1 MTSIL
6 KVSTIQD
13 PTNGNTALT
22 VDTSGRIL
30 QPAKPAFSVSK
41 TTNQNET
48 TANAWVAI
56 NWDSVDVNVGNCY
69 SANVFSA
76 PVAGNYFL
84 SYNIRV
90 DNTEQSGTYNLAAI
104 HFSNPS
110 SELKLDRTYTIQS
123 PKGQYQSLVYA
134 GVINMDANQTA
145 QVKFLTHTD
154 TSWLIGAYGNYSGYL
169 IG

>member
-6 KVSTIQD
+6 KVSEIQD
-13 PTNGNTALT
+13 PTNSNTAMT
-22 VDTSGRIL
+22 IDAAGRII
-30 QPAKPAFSVSK
+30 QPAKPVFSVSK

-48 TANAWVAI
+48 TANNWVAI

-69 SANVFSA
+69 SANVFTA

-90 DNTEQSGTYNLAAI
+90 DNTEQSGVYNIAAI
-104 HFSNPS
+104 HFLNPS
-110 SELKLDRTYTIQS
+110 SPSKLNSTYVIHS
-123 PKGQYQSLVYA
+123 PKGTYQSLVYS
-134 GVINMDANQTA
+134 GIIEMDANQTA
-145 QVKFLTHTD
+145 QVYFLTNGD
-154 TSWLIGAYGNYSGYL
+154 SSWLFAGYGSYSGYL